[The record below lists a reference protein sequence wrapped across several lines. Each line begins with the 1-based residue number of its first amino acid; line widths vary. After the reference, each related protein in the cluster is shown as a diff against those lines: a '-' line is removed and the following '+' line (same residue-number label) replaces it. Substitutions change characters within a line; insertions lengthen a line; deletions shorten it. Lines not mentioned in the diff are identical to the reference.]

1 MQMHFSFSYI
11 PDPDELKAH
20 YTPTTVI
27 RIQEEESPAYTK
39 SATFAQITS
48 WRARGGEKLHHCKNL
63 QDNQKSDNG

>member
-1 MQMHFSFSYI
+1 MQMHFSFYYI

-20 YTPTTVI
+20 YTHTTVI
-27 RIQEEESPAYTK
+27 RIQEEESLANTK